1 MHFVCAFWNSSNFF
15 ALSTSAFWFL
25 CTFWMTSLYIFIVLH
40 VFPQKRPVS
49 SSLYVISICM
59 LRGIMFVYL
68 YKFSHSAPCFLQSE
82 ILTNS
87 SWSFE
92 IRLARVYTRAVFGRF
107 EESMKAATA
116 FRIVEDPDRGRHCWL
131 VRHTSTSGKIVWG
144 QHHFQVTV
152 NEATGLLTCECK
164 YWEHTRVCLWVLL
177 CIYLLV
183 FTLFFYPVAL

>member
-1 MHFVCAFWNSSNFF
+1 
-15 ALSTSAFWFL
+15 
-25 CTFWMTSLYIFIVLH
+25 MTSLYVFIVLH

-49 SSLYVISICM
+49 SSLYEILICM

-68 YKFSHSAPCFLQSE
+68 YKFFHSAPCFLQSE

-131 VRHTSTSGKIVWG
+131 VRHISTCGKIVWG
-144 QHHFQVTV
+144 QHQFQVTV

-164 YWEHTRVCLWVLL
+164 QWEHTRMSLGPSMHLFIGFYTFLLSLL
-177 CIYLLV
+177 CSIYHVFCIFSTDFPLLQ
-183 FTLFFYPVAL
+183 